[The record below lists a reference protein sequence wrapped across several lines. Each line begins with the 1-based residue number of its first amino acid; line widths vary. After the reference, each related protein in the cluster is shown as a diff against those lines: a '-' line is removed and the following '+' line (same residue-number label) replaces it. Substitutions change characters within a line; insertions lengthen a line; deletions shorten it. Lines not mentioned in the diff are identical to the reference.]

1 MSTSRARYM
10 QGTNVIRTH
19 AQLKN
24 TKLIWWHGKPMNVS
38 FLVGMPYNL
47 VSGWL
52 ERGMLVEA
60 VLKTSVASEREDI

>member
-1 MSTSRARYM
+1 MGKSRARYT

-19 AQLKN
+19 EQLKN

-38 FLVGMPYNL
+38 FLMGMQYNL
-47 VSGWL
+47 VTGWI

-60 VLKTSVASEREDI
+60 VLKEENK